1 MAWVGAALFGSAAC
15 TRRERVNAV
24 PPATATA
31 NPSPPAR
38 NAALIDALRSSKLA
52 DVERA
57 FDDRLRA
64 AVPEA
69 RLAAVWKEA
78 TSDKGAFVDVHRV
91 RHFETGAGEAELSTL
106 RFERGF
112 VDVRITQ
119 PRSQSDPFH
128 QKW

>member
-1 MAWVGAALFGSAAC
+1 M
-15 TRRERVNAV
+15 
-24 PPATATA
+24 
-31 NPSPPAR
+31 
-38 NAALIDALRSSKLA
+38 IDALRSSKLA

-78 TSDKGAFVDVHRV
+78 TSDKGAFVDV
-91 RHFETGAGEAELSTL
+91 
-106 RFERGF
+106 
-112 VDVRITQ
+112 RITQ

-128 QKW
+128 QKLT